1 MTGRDFIW
9 ALLMMCHYR
18 GLGSASNWLKQI
30 FNKQKHYLDQGSDI
44 LLLSIDL
51 NFFIRSSDVVS

>member
-1 MTGRDFIW
+1 
-9 ALLMMCHYR
+9 MCHYR